1 MFTVPSIKEEEL
13 ALSIFLSVGEMSFK
27 AITGRVGHSAET
39 MGLTIFIQWTW
50 KFHAEN
56 MFQYDED
63 VFL

>member
-13 ALSIFLSVGEMSFK
+13 ALAIFLSMGEMSFK

-50 KFHAEN
+50 KF
-56 MFQYDED
+56 MQKQCFS
-63 VFL
+63 VMRMCF